1 MGDIA
6 DVSDVYA
13 ASFFMTHPED
23 GDSIYPWN
31 VSNIA
36 HYHTVQRP
44 KSRMNVNWKSV
55 RDPVSLSRA

>member
-1 MGDIA
+1 VVVGYIA

-23 GDSIYPWN
+23 EGSIYLRN

-36 HYHTVQRP
+36 H
-44 KSRMNVNWKSV
+44 
-55 RDPVSLSRA
+55 